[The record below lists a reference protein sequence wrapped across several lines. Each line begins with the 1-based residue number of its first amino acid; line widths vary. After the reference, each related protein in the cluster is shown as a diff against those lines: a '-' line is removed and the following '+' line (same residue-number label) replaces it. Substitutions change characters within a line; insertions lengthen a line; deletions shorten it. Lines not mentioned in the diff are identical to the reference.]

1 MIEITD
7 SAANA
12 IRTAIAGSNAPV
24 QGLRLMVETGGCAGD
39 KYMMGLVAE
48 PLPGDVTVEKGEI
61 QSICRRVQ
69 RAPSPGG
76 DGGFPRQRRRRR
88 IHIYQS
94 ECNVELRLRQIVR
107 LTGRDRNRVPTEKR
121 RR

>member
-24 QGLRLMVETGGCAGD
+24 QGLRLMVETGGCAGN

-61 QSICRRVQ
+61 KVFVDASS
-69 RAPSPGG
+69 APLLQGVTVDFLVSAEGA
-76 DGGFPRQRRRRR
+76 GFTFINPNAT
-88 IHIYQS
+88 S
-94 ECNVELRLRQIVR
+94 SCAC
-107 LTGRDRNRVPTEKR
+107 GKSFG
-121 RR
+121 